1 MNPVHQI
8 LFCRY
13 CFNEAAIAAVNVSIK
28 QEAIDHL
35 KQAVAGL
42 IEANNRC
49 HYIRSIELDNSG
61 IKDLFNIE
69 QVKSFTDFSDEN
81 KDFVQECS
89 LVPNQTEN
97 PFLIEDDTIY
107 VKSVQIVH
115 GSSTETVSLEFELDV
130 YEPLDDFEG
139 ETYIHVNEKFS
150 LNI

>member
-1 MNPVHQI
+1 M
-8 LFCRY
+8 FCRY

-69 QVKSFTDFSDEN
+69 QVKSFLIFLMKTKILFRNVVWFQIKRKTDF
-81 KDFVQECS
+81 
-89 LVPNQTEN
+89 
-97 PFLIEDDTIY
+97 
-107 VKSVQIVH
+107 
-115 GSSTETVSLEFELDV
+115 
-130 YEPLDDFEG
+130 
-139 ETYIHVNEKFS
+139 
-150 LNI
+150 